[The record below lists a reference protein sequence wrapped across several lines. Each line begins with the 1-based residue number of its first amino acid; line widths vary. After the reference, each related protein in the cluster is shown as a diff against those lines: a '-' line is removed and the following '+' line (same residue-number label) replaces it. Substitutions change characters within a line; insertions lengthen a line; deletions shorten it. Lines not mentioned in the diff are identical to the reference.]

1 MSPEGIGS
9 PPEFHYFVA
18 KAPFFTAEGGY
29 IDEIMLRYTQN
40 TTPGSHDMVVLLS

>member
-18 KAPFFTAEGGY
+18 KAPFFYSKGY
-29 IDEIMLRYTQN
+29 IDEIMLR
-40 TTPGSHDMVVLLS
+40 